1 MKELN
6 LNYIP
11 KPPEQHI
18 YISPD
23 GLYQLSLADL
33 TRKTFYDFQN
43 QQEIK

>member
-23 GLYQLSLADL
+23 GLYQLSII
-33 TRKTFYDFQN
+33 TRRPDEEN
-43 QQEIK
+43 IL